1 MIYLIVFIYLL
12 YLSVRYDILG
22 REDYRWTHYRIAVT
36 LLILVAGLRWRVGSD
51 TVSYASDFYF
61 SHDLFHLEWSD
72 FESVMKMPLW
82 VLLQATC
89 KTIWN
94 DFLLFQFVVA
104 AFGIGMIA
112 YFIKKVCPSLCFFI
126 LLCFF
131 IGRYTAT
138 SMEHMRGSLSIIF
151 FLLGILAVND
161 GKTKKFLL
169 YFLVAVLFHV
179 FTIFAVFLFVIGYYL
194 IPRKPAIYWLLCVA
208 MIVPI
213 LVGKDFMTPIAEGAS
228 LFLPS
233 EDMASRIT
241 AYAVNDGKTKKFL
254 LYFLVAVLFHV
265 FTIFAVFL
273 FVIGYY
279 LIPRKPAIYWLLCV
293 AMIVPILVGK
303 DFMTPIAEGA
313 SLFLPSEDM
322 ASRITAYATS
332 EWFGNKDLSI
342 INYVWMVAQLI
353 VYVFML
359 HKTQVIYPQYIR
371 LKQDLFQT
379 CVCIALLLVCA
390 RYSLMILYRMVD
402 YFYFFTLFLSVM
414 FAKGILIDR
423 IVRRQKIL
431 VFCVLL
437 LFPLFFGAKAWL
449 NEDIIGGSYTYS
461 RYYPYSSVFD
471 KSLDPE
477 REKHHQLRGSGWS
490 VENDY

>member
-1 MIYLIVFIYLL
+1 MG
-12 YLSVRYDILG
+12 SV
-22 REDYRWTHYRIAVT
+22 
-36 LLILVAGLRWRVGSD
+36 
-51 TVSYASDFYF
+51 ASDLQD
-61 SHDLFHLEWSD
+61 DLERFFTVPICCGGFRYRDDSIFH
-72 FESVMKMPLW
+72 
-82 VLLQATC
+82 
-89 KTIWN
+89 
-94 DFLLFQFVVA
+94 
-104 AFGIGMIA
+104 
-112 YFIKKVCPSLCFFI
+112 KKVCPSLCFSYFSVFHRPLYGYEYGTYERI
-126 LLCFF
+126 L
-131 IGRYTAT
+131 I
-138 SMEHMRGSLSIIF
+138 HHF
-151 FLLGILAVND
+151 FLLGIL
-161 GKTKKFLL
+161 
-169 YFLVAVLFHV
+169 
-179 FTIFAVFLFVIGYYL
+179 
-194 IPRKPAIYWLLCVA
+194 
-208 MIVPI
+208 
-213 LVGKDFMTPIAEGAS
+213 
-228 LFLPS
+228 
-233 EDMASRIT
+233 
-241 AYAVNDGKTKKFL
+241 AVNDGKTKKFL